1 MRWTLVAALAVGLLI
16 TTLVVLTADPPV
28 FEHRL
33 PVDRQL
39 TQRAQQVLE
48 ALRRARPDLAIES
61 ASIAG
66 TRPDFEV
73 NVVVVNKGLVNYEP
87 DERAVYRPVVC
98 LWRTVGNNLTQ
109 LVDTADIPA
118 LGRGES
124 TTVTLKI
131 NMPSEGSA
139 RVVIQW
145 DADPRNDQAD
155 LHWIF

>member
-1 MRWTLVAALAVGLLI
+1 MRWTLVAVLAVALLI
-16 TTLVVLTADPPV
+16 ATLVVLTADPPV

-33 PVDRQL
+33 PVDRQVG
-39 TQRAQQVLE
+39 QHAQQLLE
-48 ALRRARPDLAIES
+48 ALKRARPDLAIES
-61 ASIAG
+61 AAIAG

-73 NVVVVNKGLVNYEP
+73 NAVIVNKGLVNYEP
-87 DERAVYRPVVC
+87 DERPAYRPVVC
-98 LWRTVGNNLTQ
+98 LWRTVGNNMTQ

-118 LGRGES
+118 LARGES

-145 DADPRNDQAD
+145 DADPRNDKAD
-155 LHWIF
+155 LYWIF